1 LRIVILG
8 SAAGGG
14 SPQWNCACKVCA
26 LHWPGH
32 WSGDKRV
39 PRRTQSSIAVSVDG
53 SNWTIINC
61 SPDIREQI
69 SANRILQPTF
79 GLGIRQSPIASV
91 VLTNGDL
98 DHIGGLL
105 TLREKHRFSLWRSTK
120 VARQLS
126 ENSVFSAL
134 DPALVTQHD
143 IKANVAFAPLEGITM
158 VAFTVPGKVPLY
170 REATEGHGV
179 SRSGDT
185 VGLHISVGTKRVSYV
200 PGCGDI
206 DDVLLAD
213 LAQSDLLLF
222 DGTLWTDDEMITSGT
237 GEKTGRRMGHV
248 PVSGAD
254 GSMAGLS
261 SLKATRVF
269 IHMNNTNPLLID
281 DSDEQ
286 KIALQRGWTVARDGM
301 EFTL

>member
-1 LRIVILG
+1 MFLNLRIVILG

-26 LHWPGH
+26 LHW
-32 WSGDKRV
+32 SGDPRV
-39 PRRTQSSIAVSVDG
+39 PRRTQSSIAVSADG
-53 SNWTIINC
+53 ASWAIINC

-69 SANRILQPTF
+69 SANKILQP
-79 GLGIRQSPIASV
+79 GPGIRQSPIASV

-105 TLREKHRFSLWRSTK
+105 SLREKHSFGLWRSEK

-126 ENSVFSAL
+126 ENPVFHAL
-134 DPALVTQHD
+134 DPAFVAQHD
-143 IKANVAFAPLEGITM
+143 IKPNVAFAPLAGIAM
-158 VAFTVPGKVPLY
+158 LAFTVPGKVPLY
-170 REATEGHGV
+170 REATEGHSV
-179 SRSGDT
+179 SRNGDT

-200 PGCGDI
+200 PGCGAI
-206 DDVLLAD
+206 DDQLIDD

-222 DGTLWTDDEMITSGT
+222 DGTLWTDGEMITSGT

-248 PVSGAD
+248 PVSGDD
-254 GSMAGLS
+254 GSIAGLAA
-261 SLKATRVF
+261 LKANRVF
-269 IHMNNTNPLLID
+269 IHMNNTNPLLIEH
-281 DSDEQ
+281 SDEQ
-286 KIALQRGWTVARDGM
+286 KIAQQQGWTVARDGM